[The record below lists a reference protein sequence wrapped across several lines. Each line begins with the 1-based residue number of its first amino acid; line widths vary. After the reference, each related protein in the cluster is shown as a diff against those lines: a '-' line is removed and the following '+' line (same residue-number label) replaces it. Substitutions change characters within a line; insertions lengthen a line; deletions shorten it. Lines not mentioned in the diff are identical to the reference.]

1 MAMIIFLLECLKTC
15 NSAIAEPLSILF
27 NNCMNQSMQGIT
39 QKIWE
44 DDVSKEFEKRNYALT
59 LLMYKAYSQCSWVW
73 DPWGS
78 VTKDQQIAI
87 TDIPHM
93 RNKFKQNRTS
103 ENWYKYKTLRS
114 KCANLLKKTKKRL
127 LC

>member
-44 DDVSKEFEKRNYALT
+44 DDVSKEFGK
-59 LLMYKAYSQCSWVW
+59 M
-73 DPWGS
+73 
-78 VTKDQQIAI
+78 
-87 TDIPHM
+87 
-93 RNKFKQNRTS
+93 
-103 ENWYKYKTLRS
+103 
-114 KCANLLKKTKKRL
+114 
-127 LC
+127 